1 MMLDIEIRGA
11 DEMQAGVTR
20 IADDLHGVP
29 IVDAMRDA
37 TMLITRAANKN
48 LVPWQSPEVG
58 GRDTGIT
65 AASITPEIRAR
76 SNIIE
81 GVVGSNKMSAVV
93 QELGSRK
100 HKAPVEPIKIWAR
113 RHGAEWFVVWRAI
126 KTRGTYARRFLGR
139 AFEDNAER
147 VHRIIGKAVGMIISS
162 D

>member
-1 MMLDIEIRGA
+1 MMLDFKVVGA
-11 DEMQAGVTR
+11 DEMQEGVTR

-29 IVDAMRDA
+29 MVDAMRDA

-65 AASITPEIRAR
+65 AASITPEIRAGV
-76 SNIIE
+76 NIIE
-81 GVVGSNKMSAVV
+81 GVVGSNRMSAVV
-93 QELGSRK
+93 QELGSRP

-147 VHRIIGKAVGMIISS
+147 VHRIIGKAVATIISS